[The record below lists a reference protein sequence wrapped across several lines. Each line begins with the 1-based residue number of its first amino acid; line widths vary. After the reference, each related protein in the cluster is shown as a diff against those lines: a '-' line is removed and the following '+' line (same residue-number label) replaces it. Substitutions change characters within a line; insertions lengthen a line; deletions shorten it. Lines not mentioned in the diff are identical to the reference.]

1 MLPECIMTTGDPES
15 PECPK
20 RGRYRIMEHPNF
32 SRGEL
37 TVPEHGRVPLVSM
50 KGITKSFYGVYA
62 NRAVD
67 FDVFPGEIHTLL
79 GENGAG
85 KSTLMNVLSGLYR
98 PEEGTIRVEGKVR
111 EFRSPR
117 DAIAGGIGMVHQ
129 HFMLVPVQTVWENM
143 ILGMEKIP
151 LRLPRK
157 KIIREIGELSRR
169 YGLEVDP
176 EAKIWQLSIGEQQRV
191 EILRALYRGAR
202 LLVLDEP
209 TAVLTP
215 QEARSL
221 FTVMRRMARDGHG
234 LVFISHKLDEVM
246 EISDR
251 VTILRKGEKVGVFDT
266 ARMTRESLAEEMVGR
281 KVVPAVNQGG
291 REPGEVA
298 YAFRNLRVM
307 GDRGMEKVRG
317 ISLELR
323 KGEIFGLAGISGNGQ
338 TELCEALAG
347 MRPLLSGDLEI
358 EGIPVSKPTPREIL
372 KAGVAFIPA
381 DRRGTGLVPS
391 MNLRE
396 NVALRKYWRPEY
408 DKWMGCLDWEG
419 IAGKTGEIVGGYNV
433 QIPRLGIPV
442 RSLSGGNLQK
452 LMLGREMIDE
462 PQVIIAFQPT
472 WGLDVGA
479 TQYVRR
485 QLVEARE
492 RGAAIFLV
500 SEDLDEII
508 ALSDRIGI
516 LFGGEI
522 MGILPG
528 GQHVEEEHLGLMMA
542 GSRLEDIERG
552 KN

>member
-1 MLPECIMTTGDPES
+1 MNLTNLTNLKQFPNITGE
-15 PECPK
+15 K
-20 RGRYRIMEHPNF
+20 K
-32 SRGEL
+32 GEL
-37 TVPEHGRVPLVSM
+37 SMPEYGGTPLVSM
-50 KGITKSFYGVYA
+50 QGITKSFYGVFA
-62 NRAVD
+62 NKKVD
-67 FDVFPGEIHTLL
+67 FDVFVGEIHTLL

-98 PEEGTIRVEGKVR
+98 PEEGSIRVEGALR
-111 EFRSPR
+111 DFRSPR
-117 DAIAGGIGMVHQ
+117 DAIAGGVGMVHQ

-143 ILGMEKIP
+143 ILGRKDIP

-157 KIIREIGELSRR
+157 KIIREVEELSQR

-215 QEARSL
+215 QEAKSL
-221 FTVMRRMARDGHG
+221 FGVMRRMAAEGHG

-266 ARMTRESLAEEMVGR
+266 AAMTRESLAEKMVGR
-281 KVVPAVNQGG
+281 TVVPTVNPGG
-291 REPGEVA
+291 EKSGEVA
-298 YAFRNLRVM
+298 YACRNLRVM
-307 GDRGMEKVRG
+307 GDRGVEKVKG
-317 ISLELR
+317 LSLELR

-347 MRPLLSGDLEI
+347 MRPLLSGELQI
-358 EGIPVSKPTPREIL
+358 RGKPLHKPSPRKIL
-372 KAGVAFIPA
+372 KEGVAFIPA
-381 DRRGTGLVPS
+381 DRRGVGLIPS

-408 DKWMGCLDWEG
+408 DKWIGCLDWEAV
-419 IAGKTGEIVGGYNV
+419 AGKTGEIVGGYNV

-452 LMLGREMIDE
+452 LMLGREMIDK

-492 RGAAIFLV
+492 RGAAVLLV
-500 SEDLDEII
+500 SEDLEEVM

-516 LFGGEI
+516 IFGGEI

-528 GQHVEEEHLGLMMA
+528 SEHVEEERLGLLMA
-542 GSRLEDIERG
+542 GSRLEDLERG
-552 KN
+552 RN

>member
-1 MLPECIMTTGDPES
+1 MPEYGGT
-15 PECPK
+15 
-20 RGRYRIMEHPNF
+20 
-32 SRGEL
+32 
-37 TVPEHGRVPLVSM
+37 PLVSM
-50 KGITKSFYGVYA
+50 KGITKSFYGVPA
-62 NRAVD
+62 NKKVD
-67 FDVFPGEIHTLL
+67 FDVFAGEIHTLL

-98 PEEGTIRVEGKVR
+98 PEEGIIRVEGTIR

-143 ILGMEKIP
+143 ILGMSGIP
-151 LRLPRK
+151 LKLPK
-157 KIIREIGELSRR
+157 KKVVREIAELSQR

-215 QEARSL
+215 QEAKSL
-221 FTVMRRMARDGHG
+221 FDILRRMAGEGHG

-281 KVVPAVNQGG
+281 KVVPAVNEGV
-291 REPGEVA
+291 RKPGEAA

-317 ISLELR
+317 VSLELR
-323 KGEIFGLAGISGNGQ
+323 QGEIFGLAGISGNGQ

-347 MRPLLSGDLEI
+347 MRPLLSGELEI
-358 EGIPVSKPTPREIL
+358 GGKTLRKPSPRQIL

-381 DRRGTGLVPS
+381 DRRGVGLVPS

-396 NVALRKYWRPEY
+396 NVALRKYWREEY
-408 DKWMGCLDWEG
+408 EKWWGCLDWEG

-452 LMLGREMIDE
+452 LMLGREMIDK

-492 RGAAIFLV
+492 RGAAVFLV

-516 LFGGEI
+516 IFGGEI
-522 MGILPG
+522 MGILSG
-528 GQHVEEEHLGLMMA
+528 GRQVEEERLGLLMA
-542 GSRLEDIERG
+542 GSRLEDLERG
-552 KN
+552 KS